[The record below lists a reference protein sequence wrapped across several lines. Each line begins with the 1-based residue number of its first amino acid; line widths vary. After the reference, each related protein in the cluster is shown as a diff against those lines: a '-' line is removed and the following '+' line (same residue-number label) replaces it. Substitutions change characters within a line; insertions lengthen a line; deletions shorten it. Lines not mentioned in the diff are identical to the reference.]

1 MSEVNE
7 NTVDEF
13 LFLNKKD
20 LERAKKEKVTIEK
33 LNVTMASNDV
43 EAVFSMYRKA
53 VSKRY
58 FVTPVGLSFL
68 SKTREYLSEN
78 GKADELPVIP
88 VVPVRHGISEE
99 TYEEVK
105 KRLNDR
111 EAELDRQ
118 LLIKKKL
125 IVVIVA
131 LSVCVIGMI
140 LIVATSDNLGFI
152 NAEEKVLDK
161 YSAWEEELNE
171 REALIREKEEE
182 LK

>member
-58 FVTPVGLSFL
+58 FHTCRTVFFEQNQRVF
-68 SKTREYLSEN
+68 
-78 GKADELPVIP
+78 
-88 VVPVRHGISEE
+88 
-99 TYEEVK
+99 
-105 KRLNDR
+105 
-111 EAELDRQ
+111 
-118 LLIKKKL
+118 
-125 IVVIVA
+125 
-131 LSVCVIGMI
+131 
-140 LIVATSDNLGFI
+140 
-152 NAEEKVLDK
+152 
-161 YSAWEEELNE
+161 
-171 REALIREKEEE
+171 IREW
-182 LK
+182 